1 MTCHFKQNNWQ
12 HVVACDRPLCSFMF
26 ISVSF
31 VEHMEAQAGIQSICL
46 LLTMVT
52 EEKDMET

>member
-1 MTCHFKQNNWQ
+1 
-12 HVVACDRPLCSFMF
+12 MF